1 MKKFKFN
8 LESVLKYR
16 KALEREQQW
25 QLSVAGQALNN
36 AREELSDARSTLD
49 NSYATIEPDKPVD
62 VIAIQMQE
70 QYRAHLAVKIEE
82 KRKEVADFQMKFNE
96 RRAELAKAAQAKEV
110 IVTLKDQALAT
121 HRHEAGL
128 EQQNLIDE
136 LSSRMISERKKGGS
150 QE

>member
-16 KALEREQQW
+16 KALERDQQW
-25 QLSVAGQALNN
+25 QLSVAGQALNK
-36 AREELSDARSTLD
+36 AREELSDARQTLESTY
-49 NSYATIEPDKPVD
+49 SKIETNTQID
-62 VIAIQMQE
+62 VVAIQMQE
-70 QYRAHLAVKIEE
+70 HYRAHLAEQIEE
-82 KRKEVADFQMKFNE
+82 KRKEVAQFQMKFNE

-121 HRHEAGL
+121 HRHESGL

-136 LSSRMISERKKGGS
+136 LTARSVSERTKGSNG
-150 QE
+150 

>member
-25 QLSVAGQALNN
+25 KLSVASQALNS
-36 AREELSDARSTLD
+36 AREELSDARETLN
-49 NSYATIEPDKPVD
+49 NSYTTIHPEKPID

-70 QYRAHLAVKIEE
+70 QYREHLAIKIEE
-82 KRKEVADFQMKFNE
+82 KRKEVAEFQVKFNE
-96 RRAELAKAAQAKEV
+96 RRAELTKAAQEKEV
-110 IVTLKDQALAT
+110 IVTLKDQAFAS
-121 HRHEAGL
+121 HRHEADL

-136 LSSRMISERKKGGS
+136 LSARLLSDRTKGGS
-150 QE
+150 NK